1 MARRASLG
9 EYLGEYLDQVHIKL
23 VGQPLIKQLDILT
36 VWVDQGGFE
45 SGSNYKMAKQVAS
58 TYTSLV

>member
-1 MARRASLG
+1 M
-9 EYLGEYLDQVHIKL
+9 
-23 VGQPLIKQLDILT
+23 GQPLIKQLDILT